1 MTENEYNYSR
11 YCKWKRIATISLTI
25 NGWFAGLY
33 VGAFVIW
40 LLTKR

>member
-25 NGWFAGLY
+25 NGWFAGLS
-33 VGAFVIW
+33 VGILALFGS
-40 LLTKR
+40 